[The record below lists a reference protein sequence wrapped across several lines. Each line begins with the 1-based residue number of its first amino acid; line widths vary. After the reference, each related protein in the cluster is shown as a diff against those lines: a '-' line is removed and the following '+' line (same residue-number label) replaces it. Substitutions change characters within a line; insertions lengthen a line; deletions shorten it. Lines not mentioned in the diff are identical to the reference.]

1 MPLIFGGDG
10 KRRIPLTAEEQALAR
25 VLYDAIRKS
34 TNAIKVE
41 ELARIIQR
49 LDPDSL
55 NRLLNAI
62 TVAGNRKQI
71 EDALMTSIDIGGQEA
86 VQQIQSIAP
95 KLALPAFLP
104 KPVRLQTRLLW
115 LTWISQKYLY
125 GQALRLLQSHS
136 HCRLIRQTQTL

>member
-10 KRRIPLTAEEQALAR
+10 KRRIPLTVEEQALAR

-71 EDALMTSIDIGGQEA
+71 EDALMASIDIGGQEA

-95 KLALPAFLP
+95 KLKLFFRKSLPMNF
-104 KPVRLQTRLLW
+104 
-115 LTWISQKYLY
+115 
-125 GQALRLLQSHS
+125 
-136 HCRLIRQTQTL
+136 